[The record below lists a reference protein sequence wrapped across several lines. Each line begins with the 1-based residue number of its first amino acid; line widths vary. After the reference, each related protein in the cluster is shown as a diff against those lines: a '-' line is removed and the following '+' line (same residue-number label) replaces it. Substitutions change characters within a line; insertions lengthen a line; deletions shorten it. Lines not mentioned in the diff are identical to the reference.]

1 LAFVKTEPVSRRTG
15 GAKAPLSRQALVDV
29 AMRVMRAD
37 GLAKVTMRRIAAELD
52 TGPASLYVY
61 VSGVAELH
69 GLMVDELLAGLPL
82 PSADGERDPSWRAA
96 TVDVLVQLTTLL
108 YAEPS
113 LALSVVSL
121 RPSGPRYLALLD
133 WLLQSLRRGGV
144 PARNA
149 AWGVDVLLQLAVAT
163 AAEQGLRDQ
172 AGAAAGDEPPLA
184 EAIAAA
190 DPAARPGL
198 AWARDELFSGE
209 GVERLRWSFGTL
221 LDGIA
226 AAA

>member
-1 LAFVKTEPVSRRTG
+1 VRTEPVSRRTG
-15 GAKAPLSRQALVDV
+15 GAKAPLSRQAVVDV
-29 AMRVMRAD
+29 AMRVMRED

-69 GLMVDELLAGLPL
+69 GAMVDELLAGLPL
-82 PSADGERDPSWRAA
+82 PLPLPARESWRAA
-96 TVDVLVQLTTLL
+96 TVDVLVRLTTIL

-121 RPSGPRYLALLD
+121 RPSGPRYLALID
-133 WLLQSLRRGGV
+133 WLLQSLRRGEV
-144 PARNA
+144 PVREA

-172 AGAAAGDEPPLA
+172 AGDAAGDEAPLA

-190 DPAARPGL
+190 DPGARPGL
-198 AWARDELFSGE
+198 AWARDELLSGE
-209 GVERLRWSFGTL
+209 GLQRLRWAFGTL

-226 AAA
+226 SAA